1 MVFYDVLEYGENMNK
16 GLFKAKKKNWKN
28 LPEKDQWVEGYY
40 VPHIIVGKIVHH
52 FLLTGEASLVETK
65 EDELILDFYW
75 EEIDPKTLYYQRV

>member
-40 VPHIIVGKIVHH
+40 VPHIIE
-52 FLLTGEASLVETK
+52 GENSSS
-65 EDELILDFYW
+65 F
-75 EEIDPKTLYYQRV
+75 PFNGRS